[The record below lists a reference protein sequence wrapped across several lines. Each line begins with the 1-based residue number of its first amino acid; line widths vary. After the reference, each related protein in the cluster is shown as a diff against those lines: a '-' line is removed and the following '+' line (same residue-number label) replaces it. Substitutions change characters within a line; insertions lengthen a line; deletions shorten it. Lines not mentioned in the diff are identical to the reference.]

1 MLKLIDVNVD
11 VVEMVFP
18 LLILLLLLLLL
29 LLAAI

>member
-29 LLAAI
+29 LAAI